1 MKEFKED
8 IPTYVEDY
16 DDQDFVTESLTEGIP
31 SYIEDFDA
39 EDFGLVEDVEEE
51 EEESDSKEML
61 TEDLDTSF
69 PVKPMSEQAVRSAAK
84 KIVKGAKVRFG

>member
-1 MKEFKED
+1 MKEIKED

-39 EDFGLVEDVEEE
+39 EDFGLVEDVEEDK
-51 EEESDSKEML
+51 SDSKEML

-69 PVKPMSEQAVRSAAK
+69 PVKPMSEQAVRSAA
-84 KIVKGAKVRFG
+84 